1 MSVKIGHASIDEN
14 NKAKGGNAGDQTKKE
29 VCIRTWYNKPWTAV
43 IRPKDSSA
51 AERIATAMEQA
62 CANDKI
68 GYDQN
73 QRTTLYTQAKAVNW
87 DLSKITTACECDCSS
102 LVAVCVN
109 AAGIP
114 VSKDIYTGN
123 ELSSLKATGKF
134 DVYTTS
140 QYISSDTYLKRG
152 DILLGS
158 GHTAI
163 VLSDGTGSSNKSE
176 VSSTDGVYIV
186 KSGDTLSKIATKHN
200 TTYQKL
206 AEYNNISNPSL
217 IRVGQEIKIPGA
229 GSTQTPSEKV
239 YTVKSGD
246 TLSKIAGMYGTT
258 YQKLAEYNN
267 ISNPSLIRVGQKIK
281 IPN

>member
-14 NKAKGGNAGDQTKKE
+14 NKTKGGNAGDQTKKE
-29 VCIRTWYNKPWTAV
+29 VFTRTWYNKPWTSV
-43 IRPKDSSA
+43 IRPKDSSV
-51 AERIATAMEQA
+51 AEKIAIAMEQA

-87 DLSKITTACECDCSS
+87 DLSKITTACECDCSA

-140 QYISSDTYLKRG
+140 QYIGSDAYLKRG

-158 GHTAI
+158 GHTAV
-163 VLSDGTGSSNKSE
+163 VLSDGANSSNKTT
-176 VSSTDGVYIV
+176 VSSTDEVYIV
-186 KSGDTLSKIATKHN
+186 KSGDTLSKIATKYN

-217 IRVGQEIKIPGA
+217 IRVGQEIKIPGTA
-229 GSTQTPSEKV
+229 GKTSSETV

-246 TLSKIAGMYGTT
+246 TLVKIAGMYGTT

-267 ISNPSLIRVGQKIK
+267 ISNPSLIRIGQKIK